1 MGWTWLWIFLS
12 PSLLECFNIKCN
24 LEKRKSEVYRINPIF
39 YFFSSSSLLPNVPRV
54 VLLLFY
60 FPFQELFAFF

>member
-12 PSLLECFNIKCN
+12 LSLLKCFNIKCN
-24 LEKRKSEVYRINPIF
+24 LEKRKSEVYCINPIF

-54 VLLLFY
+54 VLLLFI
-60 FPFQELFAFF
+60 FLFKNYLLFF